1 MEQQNKKTSSSK
13 NTNSSGEEGLTP
25 VRVRHLVDTHKF
37 LTPFFVL
44 FLMWY
49 FQQFYNATMW
59 TYLALHGTY
68 GILWIFKSNIIPD
81 KTFEQRLSI
90 VGVVTSALFL
100 TSYWSSPFFI
110 AKNGLNAPLFIR
122 NLATVLW
129 GTGLVIMYSADMQK
143 TIELKHRRGHLI
155 TTGMFSLSRNI
166 NYFGE
171 LLIYVGFNIL
181 CIEKVIVPCV
191 VMSSAIGFWFTR
203 MLEKEKSLSRY
214 PEFEEYKKR
223 TAFFIPYLY

>member
-1 MEQQNKKTSSSK
+1 MEKQDKSSSK
-13 NTNSSGEEGLTP
+13 PPTTLNEEGLTP

-44 FLMWY
+44 FLMWH
-49 FQQFYNATMW
+49 FQQFHNPTMW
-59 TYLALHGTY
+59 TYLCLHGTY

-90 VGVVTSALFL
+90 VGVITSALFL

-110 AKNGLNAPLFIR
+110 AKNGLNAPSFIR

-129 GTGLVIMYSADMQK
+129 GAGLVIMYSADMQK
-143 TIELKHRRGHLI
+143 TIELKHRTGHLI

-171 LLIYVGFNIL
+171 LLVYVGFNIL
-181 CIEKVIVPCV
+181 CIQMPIVPCT
-191 VMSSAIGFWFTR
+191 VMFFALGFWFTR

-214 PEFEEYKKR
+214 PEFAEYKKR